1 MRERLNDWCSN
12 NKPEENLIYK
22 NGLSEQCVF
31 VRDTLMRD
39 LFLHIASDY
48 RSDKTFDERSEIL
61 DNFIPSVIGTHRSK
75 SVLLPVM
82 EMDLSKIG
90 LKIVLRYNF
99 YDWCI
104 SVESEN
110 EVDCDFMGLITNQK
124 GYFEGFPTDR
134 IHEIYSETNKKKFS
148 VVLYNKYQVYTFV
161 YLLRNWVMIR
171 YNKSFKEK

>member
-1 MRERLNDWCSN
+1 MRERLNDWWSN
-12 NKPEENLIYK
+12 NKPDENLIYK

-39 LFLHIASDY
+39 LFLRIASDY

-110 EVDCDFMGLITNQK
+110 EVDCDFMGLITDQK

-134 IHEIYSETNKKKFS
+134 IYEIYSEINKKKFS
-148 VVLYNKYQVYTFV
+148 VVLDNKYQVYTFV
-161 YLLRNWVMIR
+161 YLLRNWVITR
-171 YNKSFKEK
+171 